1 MASFQTALE
10 VYKDY
15 IPTLHIPALLT
26 TAFPS
31 SILLHSYSTQHILL
45 KTSIRDVLT
54 APISN
59 WQYNRP
65 ADTTRSMEIARYI
78 YHAKK
83 PVDTMLYL
91 SLNHKTKR
99 FDVIDGI
106 HRYTALMQIKEQ
118 TKELDFITPN
128 EFGGD
133 LSWLYDSYMI
143 LNVRV
148 NATDGEL
155 IELFQALNK
164 SNPIPELYV
173 RDVQKDKRSC
183 IELVSHDWQL
193 RYKLHFSA
201 TNKPNRPNI
210 NRDRF
215 MDVLDAVYEK
225 HHLTEE
231 TKGQLAH
238 ILERTNTHISLNVP
252 AKLSQNIKE
261 KCVATGCWLF
271 IYTCDE
277 LVKML

>member
-1 MASFQTALE
+1 MTSFHNSLE

-15 IPTLHIPALLT
+15 IPTPHIPALLIA
-26 TAFPS
+26 AFPS
-31 SILLHSYSTQHILL
+31 SVILHNYSTQHILL
-45 KTSIRDVLT
+45 KTTIQDVLT
-54 APISN
+54 APVSN

-65 ADTTRSMEIARYI
+65 ADTIRSMEIARYI

-91 SLNHKTKR
+91 SLNNKTKR

-106 HRYTALMQIKEQ
+106 HRYTALMQINEQ

-133 LSWLYDSYMI
+133 LSWLYNSYMI
-143 LNVRV
+143 LNIRV

-164 SNPIPELYV
+164 SNPIPDLYV
-173 RDVQKDKRSC
+173 RDIQKDKREC
-183 IELVSHDWQL
+183 IESVCHAWQL
-193 RYKLHFSA
+193 QYKLHFSA

-215 MDVLDAVYEK
+215 MDVLDAIYEK
-225 HHLTEE
+225 YHLTEE
-231 TKGQLAH
+231 TKGQLSR
-238 ILERTNTHISLNVP
+238 ILERTNAHISLHIP
-252 AKLSQNIKE
+252 AKLSQNIKD
-261 KCVATGCWLF
+261 KCMATGCWLF
-271 IYTCDE
+271 IYTPEE
-277 LVKML
+277 LIKML